1 MAKQVKLTENELRQ
15 LIRESVHASLNEAGW
30 GDRFRNLGNKF
41 KNAFKRKN
49 DDDDF
54 YNYHEPISNDDM
66 YEPVS
71 IDDEEPRNETPYS
84 YSQQPSQ
91 TIAPNPNN
99 MDDWNE
105 ENYDNHDEEGE
116 SNGLFDQDEPRTID
130 SFTNIQPQQ
139 DEQPQN
145 TQQQEEQPQ
154 NTQQQ
159 EEQPQNTQQQQA
171 QPQQQEEPAQPQY
184 QRGAKYHVNFTR
196 ENEEMFNQHITPT
209 YNNLNNV
216 IKSLGA
222 LRQIGE
228 YNYNKASSI
237 FNTWGQSNYNG
248 GQQAFK
254 AVCQQIDSIMPTLQN
269 LKAEMKNVLKANG
282 VRDTEDY
289 QHYNMEEQRIR
300 RIVSNS
306 LQKILRES
314 KRR

>member
-1 MAKQVKLTENELRQ
+1 MSKQVKLTENELRQ
-15 LIRESVHASLNEAGW
+15 LIRESVQASLNEAGW

-41 KNAFKRKN
+41 KNAFNRKN
-49 DDDDF
+49 NDEEPS
-54 YNYHEPISNDDM
+54 YLSNYDT
-66 YEPVS
+66 YEPVN
-71 IDDEEPRNETPYS
+71 IDNEEPRNETPYS

-91 TIAPNPNN
+91 TITPNPIN
-99 MDDWNE
+99 MDDWNG
-105 ENYDNHDEEGE
+105 ENYINHDEEGE
-116 SNGLFDQDEPRTID
+116 SNGLFNQEGPETVDL
-130 SFTNIQPQQ
+130 FANNQPQQ

-159 EEQPQNTQQQQA
+159 QAQTQQQA
-171 QPQQQEEPAQPQY
+171 EPAQPQY
-184 QRGAKYHVNFTR
+184 QRGAKYHVNFTK
-196 ENEEMFNQHITPT
+196 ENEEMFNNHITPT

-228 YNYNKASSI
+228 YNYNQASSI
-237 FNTWGQSNYNG
+237 FNTWGQNNYNG
-248 GQQAFK
+248 GQSAFK
-254 AVCQQIDSIMPTLQN
+254 SVCQQIDSIMPTLQN

>member
-1 MAKQVKLTENELRQ
+1 MSKQVKLTENELRQ
-15 LIRESVHASLNEAGW
+15 LIRESVQASLNEAGW

-41 KNAFKRKN
+41 KNAFNRKN
-49 DDDDF
+49 NDEEHS
-54 YNYHEPISNDDM
+54 YLSNYDT
-66 YEPVS
+66 YEPVN
-71 IDDEEPRNETPYS
+71 IDNEEPRNETPYS

-91 TIAPNPNN
+91 TITPNPIN
-99 MDDWNE
+99 MDDWNG
-105 ENYDNHDEEGE
+105 ENYSNHDEEGE
-116 SNGLFDQDEPRTID
+116 SNGLFNQEEPETVD
-130 SFTNIQPQQ
+130 LFANNQPQQ

-159 EEQPQNTQQQQA
+159 QAQTQQQA
-171 QPQQQEEPAQPQY
+171 EPAQPQY
-184 QRGAKYHVNFTR
+184 QRGAKYHVNFTK
-196 ENEEMFNQHITPT
+196 ENEEMFNNHITPT

-228 YNYNKASSI
+228 YNYNQASSI
-237 FNTWGQSNYNG
+237 FNTWGQNNYNG
-248 GQQAFK
+248 GQSAFK
-254 AVCQQIDSIMPTLQN
+254 SVCQQIDSIMPTLQN

-282 VRDTEDY
+282 VRDAEDY
-289 QHYNMEEQRIR
+289 RHYNMEEQRIR

-306 LQKILRES
+306 LQKILCES

>member
-91 TIAPNPNN
+91 TITPNPIN

-105 ENYDNHDEEGE
+105 ENYNNHDEEGE

-139 DEQPQN
+139 D
-145 TQQQEEQPQ
+145 EQPQ

-228 YNYNKASSI
+228 YNYNQASSI

-306 LQKILRES
+306 LQKILKES

>member
-1 MAKQVKLTENELRQ
+1 MSKQVKLTENELRQ
-15 LIRESVHASLNEAGW
+15 LIRESVQASLNEAGW

-41 KNAFKRKN
+41 KNAFNRKN
-49 DDDDF
+49 NDEEPS
-54 YNYHEPISNDDM
+54 YLSNYDT
-66 YEPVS
+66 YEPVN
-71 IDDEEPRNETPYS
+71 IDNEEPRNETPYS

-91 TIAPNPNN
+91 TITPNPIN
-99 MDDWNE
+99 MDDWNG
-105 ENYDNHDEEGE
+105 ENYSNHDEEGE
-116 SNGLFDQDEPRTID
+116 SNGLFNQEEPETVD
-130 SFTNIQPQQ
+130 LFANNQPQQ
-139 DEQPQN
+139 D
-145 TQQQEEQPQ
+145 EQPQ

-171 QPQQQEEPAQPQY
+171 QPQQQAEPAQPQY
-184 QRGAKYHVNFTR
+184 QRGAKYHVNFTK
-196 ENEEMFNQHITPT
+196 ENEEMFNNHITPT

-228 YNYNKASSI
+228 YNYNQASSI

>member
-1 MAKQVKLTENELRQ
+1 MSKQVKLTENELRQ
-15 LIRESVHASLNEAGW
+15 LIRESVQASLNEAGW

-41 KNAFKRKN
+41 KNAFNRKN
-49 DDDDF
+49 NDEEPS
-54 YNYHEPISNDDM
+54 YLSNYDT
-66 YEPVS
+66 YEPVN
-71 IDDEEPRNETPYS
+71 IDNEEPRNETPYS

-91 TIAPNPNN
+91 TITPNPIN
-99 MDDWNE
+99 MDDWNG
-105 ENYDNHDEEGE
+105 ENYSNHDEEGE
-116 SNGLFDQDEPRTID
+116 TNGFFNQEEPETVDLFA
-130 SFTNIQPQQ
+130 NNQPQQ

-159 EEQPQNTQQQQA
+159 QAQTQQQA
-171 QPQQQEEPAQPQY
+171 EPAQPQY
-184 QRGAKYHVNFTR
+184 QRGAKYHVNFTK
-196 ENEEMFNQHITPT
+196 ENEEMFNNHITPT

-228 YNYNKASSI
+228 YNYNQASSI
-237 FNTWGQSNYNG
+237 FNTWGQNNYNG
-248 GQQAFK
+248 GQSAFK
-254 AVCQQIDSIMPTLQN
+254 SVCQQIDSIMPTLQN

-282 VRDTEDY
+282 VRDAEDY
-289 QHYNMEEQRIR
+289 RHYNMEEQRIR

>member
-1 MAKQVKLTENELRQ
+1 MSKQVKLTENELRQ
-15 LIRESVHASLNEAGW
+15 LIRESVQASLNEAGW

-41 KNAFKRKN
+41 KNAFNRKN
-49 DDDDF
+49 NDEEPS
-54 YNYHEPISNDDM
+54 YLPNYDT
-66 YEPVS
+66 YEPVN

-91 TIAPNPNN
+91 TITPNPIN
-99 MDDWNE
+99 MDDWNG
-105 ENYDNHDEEGE
+105 ENYSNHDEEGE
-116 SNGLFDQDEPRTID
+116 SNGLFNQEEPETVD
-130 SFTNIQPQQ
+130 LFANNQQQQQ
-139 DEQPQN
+139 D
-145 TQQQEEQPQ
+145 EQPQ

-171 QPQQQEEPAQPQY
+171 QPQQQVEPAQPQY
-184 QRGAKYHVNFTR
+184 QRGAKYHVNFTK
-196 ENEEMFNQHITPT
+196 ENEEMFNNHITPT

-228 YNYNKASSI
+228 YNYNQASSI
-237 FNTWGQSNYNG
+237 FNTWGQNNYNG
-248 GQQAFK
+248 GQSAFK
-254 AVCQQIDSIMPTLQN
+254 SVCQQIDSIMPTLQN

-282 VRDTEDY
+282 VRDAEDY
-289 QHYNMEEQRIR
+289 RHYNMEEQRIR

>member
-1 MAKQVKLTENELRQ
+1 MSKQVKLTENELRQ
-15 LIRESVHASLNEAGW
+15 LIRESVQASLNEAGW

-41 KNAFKRKN
+41 KNAFNRKN
-49 DDDDF
+49 NDEEPS
-54 YNYHEPISNDDM
+54 YLSNYDT
-66 YEPVS
+66 YEPVN

-84 YSQQPSQ
+84 YNQQPSQ
-91 TIAPNPNN
+91 TITPNPIN
-99 MDDWNE
+99 MDDWNG
-105 ENYDNHDEEGE
+105 ENYSNHDEEGE
-116 SNGLFDQDEPRTID
+116 SNDLFNQEEPETVD
-130 SFTNIQPQQ
+130 LFTNNQPQQ
-139 DEQPQN
+139 D
-145 TQQQEEQPQ
+145 
-154 NTQQQ
+154 
-159 EEQPQNTQQQQA
+159 EQPQNTQQQQA
-171 QPQQQEEPAQPQY
+171 QPQQQAEPAQPQY
-184 QRGAKYHVNFTR
+184 QRGAKYHVNFTK
-196 ENEEMFNQHITPT
+196 ENEEMFNNHITPT

-228 YNYNKASSI
+228 YNYNQASSI
-237 FNTWGQSNYNG
+237 FNTWGQNNYNG

-254 AVCQQIDSIMPTLQN
+254 SVCQQIDSIMPTLQN

-306 LQKILRES
+306 LQKILKES

>member
-30 GDRFRNLGNKF
+30 GDKFRNLGNKF

-91 TIAPNPNN
+91 TITPNPIN

-105 ENYDNHDEEGE
+105 ENYNNHDEEGE

-159 EEQPQNTQQQQA
+159 QA

-184 QRGAKYHVNFTR
+184 QRGARYHVNFTR

-228 YNYNKASSI
+228 YNYNQASSI

>member
-1 MAKQVKLTENELRQ
+1 MSKQVKLTENELRQ
-15 LIRESVHASLNEAGW
+15 LIRESVQASLNEAGW

-41 KNAFKRKN
+41 KNAFNRKN
-49 DDDDF
+49 NDKEPS
-54 YNYHEPISNDDM
+54 YLSNYDT
-66 YEPVS
+66 YEPVN

-91 TIAPNPNN
+91 TITPNPIN
-99 MDDWNE
+99 MDDWNG
-105 ENYDNHDEEGE
+105 ENYSNHDEEGE
-116 SNGLFDQDEPRTID
+116 SNDLFNQEEPETVD
-130 SFTNIQPQQ
+130 LFANNQPQQ
-139 DEQPQN
+139 D
-145 TQQQEEQPQ
+145 EQPQ

-228 YNYNKASSI
+228 YNYNQASSI

>member
-1 MAKQVKLTENELRQ
+1 MSKQVKLTENELRQ
-15 LIRESVHASLNEAGW
+15 LIRESVQASLNEAGW

-41 KNAFKRKN
+41 KNAFNRKN
-49 DDDDF
+49 NDEEPS
-54 YNYHEPISNDDM
+54 YLSNYDT
-66 YEPVS
+66 YEPVN
-71 IDDEEPRNETPYS
+71 IDNEEPRNETPYS

-91 TIAPNPNN
+91 TITPNPIN
-99 MDDWNE
+99 MDDWNG
-105 ENYDNHDEEGE
+105 ENYSNHDEEGE
-116 SNGLFDQDEPRTID
+116 SNGLFNQEEPETVD
-130 SFTNIQPQQ
+130 LFANNQPQQ

-145 TQQQEEQPQ
+145 TQQQEV
-154 NTQQQ
+154 
-159 EEQPQNTQQQQA
+159 QPQNTQQQQSHT
-171 QPQQQEEPAQPQY
+171 QQQAEPAQPQY
-184 QRGAKYHVNFTR
+184 QRGAKYHVNFTK
-196 ENEEMFNQHITPT
+196 ENEEMFNNHITPT

-228 YNYNKASSI
+228 YNYNQASSI
-237 FNTWGQSNYNG
+237 FNTWGQNNYNG
-248 GQQAFK
+248 GQSAFK
-254 AVCQQIDSIMPTLQN
+254 SVCQQIDSIMPTLQN

-306 LQKILRES
+306 LQKILHES

>member
-30 GDRFRNLGNKF
+30 GDKFRNLGNKF

-130 SFTNIQPQQ
+130 SFTNIQPQ
-139 DEQPQN
+139 
-145 TQQQEEQPQ
+145 
-154 NTQQQ
+154 
-159 EEQPQNTQQQQA
+159 NTQQQQA

-196 ENEEMFNQHITPT
+196 ENEEMFNNHITPT

-228 YNYNKASSI
+228 YNYNQASSI

-306 LQKILRES
+306 LQKIFLEF
-314 KRR
+314 

>member
-84 YSQQPSQ
+84 YSQQSSQ
-91 TIAPNPNN
+91 TITPNPIN

-105 ENYDNHDEEGE
+105 ENYNNHDEEGE

-130 SFTNIQPQQ
+130 SFTNI
-139 DEQPQN
+139 
-145 TQQQEEQPQ
+145 
-154 NTQQQ
+154 
-159 EEQPQNTQQQQA
+159 QPQNTQQQQA

-228 YNYNKASSI
+228 YNYNQASSI

>member
-1 MAKQVKLTENELRQ
+1 MSKQVKLTENELRQ
-15 LIRESVHASLNEAGW
+15 LIKESVQASLNEAGW

-41 KNAFKRKN
+41 KNAFNRKN
-49 DDDDF
+49 NDEEPS
-54 YNYHEPISNDDM
+54 YLSNYDT
-66 YEPVS
+66 YEPAN

-91 TIAPNPNN
+91 TITPNPIN
-99 MDDWNE
+99 MDDWNGG
-105 ENYDNHDEEGE
+105 NYSNHNEEGE
-116 SNGLFDQDEPRTID
+116 TNGLFNQEEPETVD
-130 SFTNIQPQQ
+130 LFANNQPQQ
-139 DEQPQN
+139 D
-145 TQQQEEQPQ
+145 EQPQ

-228 YNYNKASSI
+228 YNYNQASSI

>member
-1 MAKQVKLTENELRQ
+1 MSKQVKLTENELRQ
-15 LIRESVHASLNEAGW
+15 LIRESVQASLNEAGW

-91 TIAPNPNN
+91 TITPNPINI
-99 MDDWNE
+99 DDWNE
-105 ENYDNHDEEGE
+105 ENYNNHDEEGE

-130 SFTNIQPQQ
+130 SFTNI
-139 DEQPQN
+139 
-145 TQQQEEQPQ
+145 
-154 NTQQQ
+154 
-159 EEQPQNTQQQQA
+159 QPQNTQQQQA

-196 ENEEMFNQHITPT
+196 ENEEMFNNHITPT

-228 YNYNKASSI
+228 YNYNQASSI

>member
-1 MAKQVKLTENELRQ
+1 MSKQVKLTENELRQ
-15 LIRESVHASLNEAGW
+15 LIRESVQASLNEAGW

-49 DDDDF
+49 NDEEPS
-54 YNYHEPISNDDM
+54 YLSNYDT
-66 YEPVS
+66 YEPVN
-71 IDDEEPRNETPYS
+71 IDNEEPRNETPYS

-91 TIAPNPNN
+91 TITPNPIN
-99 MDDWNE
+99 MDDWNG
-105 ENYDNHDEEGE
+105 ENYSNHDEEGE
-116 SNGLFDQDEPRTID
+116 TNGLFSQEEPETVD
-130 SFTNIQPQQ
+130 LFANNQPQQ

-159 EEQPQNTQQQQA
+159 QAQTQQQA
-171 QPQQQEEPAQPQY
+171 EPAQPQY
-184 QRGAKYHVNFTR
+184 QRGAKYHVNFTK
-196 ENEEMFNQHITPT
+196 ENEEMFNNHITPT

-228 YNYNKASSI
+228 YNYNQASSI
-237 FNTWGQSNYNG
+237 FNTWGQNNYNG
-248 GQQAFK
+248 GQSAFK
-254 AVCQQIDSIMPTLQN
+254 SVCQQIDSIMPTLQN

-289 QHYNMEEQRIR
+289 QHYNMQEQRIR

-306 LQKILRES
+306 LQKILKES

>member
-30 GDRFRNLGNKF
+30 GDKFRNLGNKF

-91 TIAPNPNN
+91 TITPNPIN

-105 ENYDNHDEEGE
+105 ENYNNHDEEGE

-130 SFTNIQPQQ
+130 SFTNIQPQ
-139 DEQPQN
+139 
-145 TQQQEEQPQ
+145 
-154 NTQQQ
+154 
-159 EEQPQNTQQQQA
+159 NTQQQQA
-171 QPQQQEEPAQPQY
+171 QPQQQEEPAKPQY
-184 QRGAKYHVNFTR
+184 QRGAKYHVNFTS
-196 ENEEMFNQHITPT
+196 ENEEMFNNHITPT

-306 LQKILRES
+306 LQKILHES
-314 KRR
+314 KR

>member
-130 SFTNIQPQQ
+130 SFTNIQPQ
-139 DEQPQN
+139 
-145 TQQQEEQPQ
+145 
-154 NTQQQ
+154 
-159 EEQPQNTQQQQA
+159 NTQQQQA
-171 QPQQQEEPAQPQY
+171 QPQQQEEPAKPQY

-196 ENEEMFNQHITPT
+196 ENEEMFNNHITPT

-282 VRDTEDY
+282 VRDAEDY
-289 QHYNMEEQRIR
+289 RHYNMEEQRIR

>member
-1 MAKQVKLTENELRQ
+1 MSKQVKLTENELRQ
-15 LIRESVHASLNEAGW
+15 LIRESVQASLNEAGW

-41 KNAFKRKN
+41 KNAFNRKN
-49 DDDDF
+49 NDEEPS
-54 YNYHEPISNDDM
+54 YLSNYDT
-66 YEPVS
+66 YEPVN
-71 IDDEEPRNETPYS
+71 IDNEEPRNETPYS

-91 TIAPNPNN
+91 TITPNPIN
-99 MDDWNE
+99 MDDWNG
-105 ENYDNHDEEGE
+105 ENYSNHDEEGE
-116 SNGLFDQDEPRTID
+116 SNGLFNQEEPETVD
-130 SFTNIQPQQ
+130 LFANNQPQQ

-159 EEQPQNTQQQQA
+159 QAQTQQQA
-171 QPQQQEEPAQPQY
+171 EPAQPQY
-184 QRGAKYHVNFTR
+184 QRGAKYHVNFTK
-196 ENEEMFNQHITPT
+196 ENEEMFNNHITPT

-228 YNYNKASSI
+228 YNYNQASSI

-282 VRDTEDY
+282 VRDAEDY
-289 QHYNMEEQRIR
+289 RHYNMEEQRIR

>member
-30 GDRFRNLGNKF
+30 GDKFRNLGNKF

-54 YNYHEPISNDDM
+54 YNYHEPTSNDEEPSYLSNDDM

-91 TIAPNPNN
+91 TITPNPIN

-105 ENYDNHDEEGE
+105 ENYNNHDEEGE

-159 EEQPQNTQQQQA
+159 QA
-171 QPQQQEEPAQPQY
+171 QPQQQEEPAKPQY

-196 ENEEMFNQHITPT
+196 ENEEMFNNHITPT

>member
-1 MAKQVKLTENELRQ
+1 MSKQVKLTENELRQ
-15 LIRESVHASLNEAGW
+15 LIRESVQASLNEAGW

-41 KNAFKRKN
+41 KNAFNRKN
-49 DDDDF
+49 NDEEPS
-54 YNYHEPISNDDM
+54 YLSNYDT
-66 YEPVS
+66 YEPVN

-91 TIAPNPNN
+91 TITPNPIN
-99 MDDWNE
+99 MDDWNG
-105 ENYDNHDEEGE
+105 ENYSNHDEEGE
-116 SNGLFDQDEPRTID
+116 SNGLFNQEEPETVD
-130 SFTNIQPQQ
+130 LFANNQPQQ

-145 TQQQEEQPQ
+145 TQQQQAQ
-154 NTQQQ
+154 TQQQ
-159 EEQPQNTQQQQA
+159 A
-171 QPQQQEEPAQPQY
+171 EPAQPQY
-184 QRGAKYHVNFTR
+184 QRGAKYHVNFTK
-196 ENEEMFNQHITPT
+196 ENEEMFNNHITPT

-228 YNYNKASSI
+228 YNYNQASSI
-237 FNTWGQSNYNG
+237 FNTWGQNNYNG
-248 GQQAFK
+248 GQSAFK
-254 AVCQQIDSIMPTLQN
+254 SVCQQIDSIMPTLQN

-282 VRDTEDY
+282 VRDAEDY
-289 QHYNMEEQRIR
+289 RHYNMEEQRIR

>member
-1 MAKQVKLTENELRQ
+1 M
-15 LIRESVHASLNEAGW
+15 S
-30 GDRFRNLGNKF
+30 
-41 KNAFKRKN
+41 
-49 DDDDF
+49 
-54 YNYHEPISNDDM
+54 NYDT
-66 YEPVS
+66 YEPVN
-71 IDDEEPRNETPYS
+71 IDNEGPRNETPYS

-91 TIAPNPNN
+91 TITPNPIN
-99 MDDWNE
+99 MDDWNG
-105 ENYDNHDEEGE
+105 ENYSNHDEEGE
-116 SNGLFDQDEPRTID
+116 SNGLFNQEEPETVD
-130 SFTNIQPQQ
+130 LFANNQPQQ

-159 EEQPQNTQQQQA
+159 QAQTQQQA
-171 QPQQQEEPAQPQY
+171 EPAQPQY
-184 QRGAKYHVNFTR
+184 QRGAKYHVNFTK
-196 ENEEMFNQHITPT
+196 ENEEMFNNHITPT

-228 YNYNKASSI
+228 YNYNQASSI
-237 FNTWGQSNYNG
+237 FNTWGQNNYNG
-248 GQQAFK
+248 GQSAFK
-254 AVCQQIDSIMPTLQN
+254 SVCQQIDSIMPTLQN

-282 VRDTEDY
+282 VRDAEDY
-289 QHYNMEEQRIR
+289 RHYNMEEQRIR

>member
-1 MAKQVKLTENELRQ
+1 MSKQVKLTENELRQ
-15 LIRESVHASLNEAGW
+15 LIRESVQASLNEAGW

-41 KNAFKRKN
+41 KNAFNRKN
-49 DDDDF
+49 NDEEPS
-54 YNYHEPISNDDM
+54 YLSNYDT
-66 YEPVS
+66 YEPVN
-71 IDDEEPRNETPYS
+71 IDNEEPRNETPYS

-91 TIAPNPNN
+91 TITPNPIN
-99 MDDWNE
+99 MDDWNG
-105 ENYDNHDEEGE
+105 ENYSNHDEEGE
-116 SNGLFDQDEPRTID
+116 SNGLFNQEEPETVD
-130 SFTNIQPQQ
+130 LFANNQPQQ

-145 TQQQEEQPQ
+145 TQQQEEH
-154 NTQQQ
+154 
-159 EEQPQNTQQQQA
+159 PQNTQQQQV
-171 QPQQQEEPAQPQY
+171 QTQQQAEPAQPQY
-184 QRGAKYHVNFTR
+184 QRGAKYHVNFTK
-196 ENEEMFNQHITPT
+196 ENEEMFNNHITPT

-228 YNYNKASSI
+228 YNYNQASSI

-282 VRDTEDY
+282 VRDAEDY
-289 QHYNMEEQRIR
+289 RHYNMEEQRIR

>member
-1 MAKQVKLTENELRQ
+1 MSKQVKLTENELRQ
-15 LIRESVHASLNEAGW
+15 LIRESVQASLNEAGW

-41 KNAFKRKN
+41 KNAFNRKN
-49 DDDDF
+49 NDEEPS
-54 YNYHEPISNDDM
+54 YLSNYDT
-66 YEPVS
+66 YEPVN
-71 IDDEEPRNETPYS
+71 IDNEEPRNETPYS

-91 TIAPNPNN
+91 TITPNPIN
-99 MDDWNE
+99 MDDWNG
-105 ENYDNHDEEGE
+105 ENYSNHDEEGE
-116 SNGLFDQDEPRTID
+116 SNGLFNQEEPETVD
-130 SFTNIQPQQ
+130 LFANNQPQQ
-139 DEQPQN
+139 D
-145 TQQQEEQPQ
+145 EQPQ

-184 QRGAKYHVNFTR
+184 QRGAKYHVNFTK
-196 ENEEMFNQHITPT
+196 ENEEMFNNHITPT

-228 YNYNKASSI
+228 YNYNQASSI

-306 LQKILRES
+306 LQKILHES

>member
-1 MAKQVKLTENELRQ
+1 MSKQVKLTENELRQ
-15 LIRESVHASLNEAGW
+15 LIRESVQASLNEAGW

-41 KNAFKRKN
+41 KNAFNRKN
-49 DDDDF
+49 NDEKPS
-54 YNYHEPISNDDM
+54 YLSNYDT
-66 YEPVS
+66 YEPVN

-91 TIAPNPNN
+91 TITSNPIN
-99 MDDWNE
+99 MDDWNG
-105 ENYDNHDEEGE
+105 ENYSNHDKEGE
-116 SNGLFDQDEPRTID
+116 LNGLFNQEEPETVD
-130 SFTNIQPQQ
+130 LFANNQPQQ

-159 EEQPQNTQQQQA
+159 A
-171 QPQQQEEPAQPQY
+171 QPQQQTEPAQPQY
-184 QRGAKYHVNFTR
+184 QRGAKYHVNFTK
-196 ENEEMFNQHITPT
+196 ENEEIFNNHITPT

-228 YNYNKASSI
+228 YNYNQASSI

>member
-30 GDRFRNLGNKF
+30 GDKFRNLGNKF

-91 TIAPNPNN
+91 TITPNPIN

-105 ENYDNHDEEGE
+105 ENYNNHDEEGE

-139 DEQPQN
+139 D
-145 TQQQEEQPQ
+145 EQPQ

>member
-1 MAKQVKLTENELRQ
+1 MSKQVKLTENELRQ
-15 LIRESVHASLNEAGW
+15 LIRESVQASLNEAGW

-41 KNAFKRKN
+41 KNAFNRKN
-49 DDDDF
+49 NDEEPS
-54 YNYHEPISNDDM
+54 YLSNYDT
-66 YEPVS
+66 YEPVN
-71 IDDEEPRNETPYS
+71 IDNDEPRNETPYS

-91 TIAPNPNN
+91 TITPNPIN
-99 MDDWNE
+99 MDDWNG
-105 ENYDNHDEEGE
+105 ENYSNHDEEGE
-116 SNGLFDQDEPRTID
+116 SNGLFNQEEPETVD
-130 SFTNIQPQQ
+130 LFANNQPQQ
-139 DEQPQN
+139 D
-145 TQQQEEQPQ
+145 EQPQ

-171 QPQQQEEPAQPQY
+171 QPQQQAEPAQPQY
-184 QRGAKYHVNFTR
+184 QRGAKYHVNFTK
-196 ENEEMFNQHITPT
+196 ENEEMFNNHITPT

-228 YNYNKASSI
+228 YNYNQASSI

-282 VRDTEDY
+282 VRDAEDY
-289 QHYNMEEQRIR
+289 RHYNMEEQRIR

>member
-1 MAKQVKLTENELRQ
+1 MSKQVKLTENELRQ
-15 LIRESVHASLNEAGW
+15 LIRESVQASLNEAGW

-41 KNAFKRKN
+41 KNAFNRKN
-49 DDDDF
+49 NDEEPS
-54 YNYHEPISNDDM
+54 YLSNYDT
-66 YEPVS
+66 YEPVN
-71 IDDEEPRNETPYS
+71 IDNEEPRNETPYS

-91 TIAPNPNN
+91 TITPNPIN
-99 MDDWNE
+99 MDDWNG
-105 ENYDNHDEEGE
+105 ENYSNHDEEGE
-116 SNGLFDQDEPRTID
+116 SNGLFNQEEPETVD
-130 SFTNIQPQQ
+130 LFANNQQQQQ
-139 DEQPQN
+139 D
-145 TQQQEEQPQ
+145 EQPQ

-171 QPQQQEEPAQPQY
+171 QPQQQPEPAQPQY
-184 QRGAKYHVNFTR
+184 QRGAKYHVNFTK
-196 ENEEMFNQHITPT
+196 ENEEMFNNHITPT

-228 YNYNKASSI
+228 YNYNQASSI
-237 FNTWGQSNYNG
+237 FNTWGQNNYNG
-248 GQQAFK
+248 GQSAFK
-254 AVCQQIDSIMPTLQN
+254 SVCQQIDSIMPTLQN

-289 QHYNMEEQRIR
+289 RHYNMEEQRIR

>member
-145 TQQQEEQPQ
+145 TQQQEE
-154 NTQQQ
+154 
-159 EEQPQNTQQQQA
+159 
-171 QPQQQEEPAQPQY
+171 PAQPQY

-196 ENEEMFNQHITPT
+196 ENEEMFNNHITPT

-228 YNYNKASSI
+228 YNYNQASSI

>member
-1 MAKQVKLTENELRQ
+1 MSKQVKLTENELRQ
-15 LIRESVHASLNEAGW
+15 LIRESVQASLNEAGW

-41 KNAFKRKN
+41 KNAFNRKN
-49 DDDDF
+49 NDEEPS
-54 YNYHEPISNDDM
+54 YLSNYDT
-66 YEPVS
+66 YEPVN
-71 IDDEEPRNETPYS
+71 IDNEEPRNETPYS

-91 TIAPNPNN
+91 TITPNPIN
-99 MDDWNE
+99 MDDWNG
-105 ENYDNHDEEGE
+105 ENYSNHDEEGE
-116 SNGLFDQDEPRTID
+116 SNGLFNQEEPETVD
-130 SFTNIQPQQ
+130 LFANNQQQQQ
-139 DEQPQN
+139 D
-145 TQQQEEQPQ
+145 EQPQ

-171 QPQQQEEPAQPQY
+171 QPQQQVEPAQPQY
-184 QRGAKYHVNFTR
+184 QRGAKYHVNFTK
-196 ENEEMFNQHITPT
+196 ENEEMFNNHITPT

-228 YNYNKASSI
+228 YNYNQASSI
-237 FNTWGQSNYNG
+237 FNTWGQNNYNG
-248 GQQAFK
+248 GQSAFK
-254 AVCQQIDSIMPTLQN
+254 SVCQQIDSIMPTLQN

-289 QHYNMEEQRIR
+289 RHYNMEEQRIR

>member
-1 MAKQVKLTENELRQ
+1 MGKQVKLTENELRQ
-15 LIRESVHASLNEAGW
+15 LIRESVQASLNEAGW

-41 KNAFKRKN
+41 KNAFNRKN
-49 DDDDF
+49 NDEEPS
-54 YNYHEPISNDDM
+54 YLSNYDT
-66 YEPVS
+66 YEPTN

-91 TIAPNPNN
+91 TITPNPIN
-99 MDDWNE
+99 MDDWNG
-105 ENYDNHDEEGE
+105 ENYSNHDEEGE
-116 SNGLFDQDEPRTID
+116 LNGLFNQEEPETLD
-130 SFTNIQPQQ
+130 LFANNQPQQ
-139 DEQPQN
+139 D
-145 TQQQEEQPQ
+145 EQPQ

-171 QPQQQEEPAQPQY
+171 QPQQQAEPAQPQY
-184 QRGAKYHVNFTR
+184 QRGAKYHVNFTK
-196 ENEEMFNQHITPT
+196 ENEEMFNNHITPT

-228 YNYNKASSI
+228 YNYNQASSI

-306 LQKILRES
+306 LQKILHES
-314 KRR
+314 KR

>member
-1 MAKQVKLTENELRQ
+1 MSKQVKLTENELRQ
-15 LIRESVHASLNEAGW
+15 LIRESVQASLNEAGW

-41 KNAFKRKN
+41 KNAFNRKN
-49 DDDDF
+49 NDEEPS
-54 YNYHEPISNDDM
+54 YLSNYDT
-66 YEPVS
+66 YEPVN

-91 TIAPNPNN
+91 TITPNPIN
-99 MDDWNE
+99 MDDWNG
-105 ENYDNHDEEGE
+105 ENYSNHDEEGE
-116 SNGLFDQDEPRTID
+116 SNGLFNQEEPETVD
-130 SFTNIQPQQ
+130 LFANNQQQQQ
-139 DEQPQN
+139 D
-145 TQQQEEQPQ
+145 EQPQ

-171 QPQQQEEPAQPQY
+171 QPQQQVEPAQPQY
-184 QRGAKYHVNFTR
+184 QRGAKYHVNFTK
-196 ENEEMFNQHITPT
+196 ENEEMFNNHITPT

-228 YNYNKASSI
+228 YNYNQASSI
-237 FNTWGQSNYNG
+237 FNTWGQNNYNG
-248 GQQAFK
+248 GQSAFK
-254 AVCQQIDSIMPTLQN
+254 SVCQQIDSIMPTLQN

-282 VRDTEDY
+282 VRDAEDY
-289 QHYNMEEQRIR
+289 RHYNMEEQRIR

>member
-1 MAKQVKLTENELRQ
+1 MSKQVKLTENELRQ
-15 LIRESVHASLNEAGW
+15 LIRESVQASLNEAGW

-41 KNAFKRKN
+41 KNAFNRKN
-49 DDDDF
+49 NDEEPS
-54 YNYHEPISNDDM
+54 YLSNYDT
-66 YEPVS
+66 YEPVN

-91 TIAPNPNN
+91 TITPSPIN
-99 MDDWNE
+99 MDDWNG
-105 ENYDNHDEEGE
+105 ENYSNHDEEGE
-116 SNGLFDQDEPRTID
+116 SNDLFNQEEPETVD
-130 SFTNIQPQQ
+130 LFANNQPQQ

-145 TQQQEEQPQ
+145 TQQQEA
-154 NTQQQ
+154 
-159 EEQPQNTQQQQA
+159 QPQNTQQQQA
-171 QPQQQEEPAQPQY
+171 QPQQQAEPAQPQY
-184 QRGAKYHVNFTR
+184 QRGAKYHVNFTK
-196 ENEEMFNQHITPT
+196 ENEEMFNNHITPT

-228 YNYNKASSI
+228 YNYNQASSI
-237 FNTWGQSNYNG
+237 FNTWGQNNYNG
-248 GQQAFK
+248 GQSAFK
-254 AVCQQIDSIMPTLQN
+254 SVCQQIDSIMPTLQN

-306 LQKILRES
+306 LQKILHES
-314 KRR
+314 KR

>member
-1 MAKQVKLTENELRQ
+1 MSKQVKLTENELRQ
-15 LIRESVHASLNEAGW
+15 LIRESVQASLNEAGW

-41 KNAFKRKN
+41 KNAFNRKN
-49 DDDDF
+49 NDEEPS
-54 YNYHEPISNDDM
+54 YLSNYDTYEPIN
-66 YEPVS
+66 

-91 TIAPNPNN
+91 TITPNPIN
-99 MDDWNE
+99 MDDWNG
-105 ENYDNHDEEGE
+105 ENYSNHDEEGE
-116 SNGLFDQDEPRTID
+116 TNGLFNQEEPETVD
-130 SFTNIQPQQ
+130 LFANNQPQQ

-145 TQQQEEQPQ
+145 I
-154 NTQQQ
+154 
-159 EEQPQNTQQQQA
+159 QQQQA
-171 QPQQQEEPAQPQY
+171 QPQQQAEPTQPQY
-184 QRGAKYHVNFTR
+184 QRGAKYHVNFTK
-196 ENEEMFNQHITPT
+196 ENEEMFNNHITPT

-228 YNYNKASSI
+228 YNYNQASSI
-237 FNTWGQSNYNG
+237 FNTWGQNNYNG
-248 GQQAFK
+248 GQSAFK
-254 AVCQQIDSIMPTLQN
+254 SVCQQIDSIMPTLQN

>member
-1 MAKQVKLTENELRQ
+1 MNKQVKLTENELRQ
-15 LIRESVHASLNEAGW
+15 LIRESVQASLNEAGW

-41 KNAFKRKN
+41 KNAFNRKN
-49 DDDDF
+49 NDEEPS
-54 YNYHEPISNDDM
+54 YLSNYDT
-66 YEPVS
+66 YEPVN

-91 TIAPNPNN
+91 TITPNPIN
-99 MDDWNE
+99 MDDWNG
-105 ENYDNHDEEGE
+105 ENYSNHDEEGE
-116 SNGLFDQDEPRTID
+116 SNGLFNQEEPETVD
-130 SFTNIQPQQ
+130 LFANNQPQQ

-154 NTQQQ
+154 
-159 EEQPQNTQQQQA
+159 QQA
-171 QPQQQEEPAQPQY
+171 EPAQPQY

-228 YNYNKASSI
+228 YNYNQASSI